1 MLKRCCLNL
10 ILVVLF
16 AFTQMEV
23 ISHEIT
29 HFKQLTH
36 QNKTD
41 KNTTSEQCGQCI
53 AYAQSANS
61 TPASS
66 FTISITE
73 GEFHFTTAYLANLT
87 TRLSPS
93 YSARAPPITQKA

>member
-1 MLKRCCLNL
+1 MLKRYCLNF

-16 AFTQMEV
+16 AFTQMGV
-23 ISHEIT
+23 ISHEIS

-53 AYAQSANS
+53 AYAQLAN
-61 TPASS
+61 TAPANV
-66 FTISITE
+66 FIIPIIE
-73 GEFHFTTAYLANLT
+73 AEFHFATAHVANLT
-87 TRLSPS
+87 TRLSAP
-93 YSARAPPITQKA
+93 YSARAPPFTQKA